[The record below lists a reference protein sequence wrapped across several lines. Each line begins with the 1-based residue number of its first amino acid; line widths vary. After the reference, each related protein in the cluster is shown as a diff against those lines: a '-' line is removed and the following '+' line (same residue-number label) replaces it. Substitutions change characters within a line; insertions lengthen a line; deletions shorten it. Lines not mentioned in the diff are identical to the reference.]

1 MQGIYYFYAVIIVL
15 SIFLCCHCVVLNILF
30 YKLFARLLGPD
41 AQNLPRVL
49 STGGGLRDNRLLVVE
64 NGFGVF
70 TNSREEE
77 AIDFVDQ
84 SVDLLGPSLS
94 ISMHTNPTALNWWN
108 QEGRI
113 CKCFLSFK
121 YLLFI

>member
-1 MQGIYYFYAVIIVL
+1 MLI
-15 SIFLCCHCVVLNILF
+15 
-30 YKLFARLLGPD
+30 RLLGPD
-41 AQNLPRVL
+41 SQNLPRVL
-49 STGGGLRDNRLLVVE
+49 STGGLRDNRLLVVD

-108 QEGRI
+108 QEGKI
-113 CKCFLSFK
+113 
-121 YLLFI
+121 LFISFRFIKYIRFIK